1 MQTLIE
7 CPHGSRLV
15 CPPSSLVDV
24 NMILEVPT
32 LPVVVVDNKVLKA
45 LRVELVEGK
54 SDHEWKLELVH
65 LEQRNE
71 VQRLRAWIKEL
82 TIFVRVDIEYKS

>member
-1 MQTLIE
+1 
-7 CPHGSRLV
+7 
-15 CPPSSLVDV
+15 
-24 NMILEVPT
+24 MILEVPT